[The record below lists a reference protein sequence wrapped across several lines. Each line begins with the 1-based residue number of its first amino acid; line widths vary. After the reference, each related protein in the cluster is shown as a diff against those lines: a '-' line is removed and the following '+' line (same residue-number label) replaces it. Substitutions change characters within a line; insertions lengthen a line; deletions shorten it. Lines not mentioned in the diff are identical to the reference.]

1 MPVKQTIVI
10 AAICRVCKASDETDG
25 IVTGLMKPK
34 EQRIH
39 GFLYAEEFAAEVS

>member
-25 IVTGLMKPK
+25 IATGQMKQK

-39 GFLYAEEFAAEVS
+39 GFLYAEDFAAEVS